1 MKPKLLT
8 EIRYGASF
16 TLLGIALMGFPT
28 PATWANAGPLSLPA
42 RAVVMSG
49 ASVPGPSAPRATTLR
64 SRADQPVSGKITDEN
79 NAGIPGVNVLE
90 KGTNNG
96 VVSDQDGNYSIRVKD
111 ENSVLVFSYIG
122 YTSQEVKVGSQSTIP
137 VKMDVSP
144 QELSDVVVV
153 GYGTQKRSELTNAVV
168 QTTGAE
174 IKKSNAVSLSNSLA
188 GRMAGVY
195 VTQRSAAPGFDDA
208 QILVRGANTY
218 RNTSALI
225 VIDGVA
231 NADPDGLNRLDP
243 NDIESI
249 SVLKDASAAIYG
261 AQSAGG
267 VILVTTKR
275 GTTGKPAFDFSTT
288 QSWQSPTMKVKSAD
302 AFEYMKV
309 LNDRRALEG
318 TPPDFPDAL
327 VEAFRTGQRRPENWW
342 NALIGPP
349 VRQTRYSLTM
359 RGGSD
364 RVRYFVSLG
373 TASQGG
379 ILRGDNKSKLR
390 QYNVRSNIDVTVT
403 KDFEVGLDLSIR
415 EKSTQTPQG
424 GPGGE
429 VGSLASTSP
438 LQEAYIGGDYR
449 YPGEGWSHLN
459 PAARLLSPGYRKYKA
474 DVASGTLRAKYNIP
488 FVSGLAVDGFLSI
501 VKTVNYDKAFNYVW
515 PYFERAPDGSIVQKQ
530 SRSVEDIGLREDFR
544 QSLRTTG
551 NVKLSY
557 SRTIATD
564 HKVNAFVA
572 YEQMTYD
579 DNNFWAQ
586 RLGYDSPLIDQLFAG
601 STNRLN
607 WNTDGTATESARQ
620 NFFGRVSYDFKEKYL
635 FGFSAR
641 YDGSPIFPKETRFGF
656 FPQVSAGWVISNE
669 AFIPKNIVSNLK
681 LRASWG
687 RLGND
692 RVNPFQYIAAYGYD
706 AGWVVNGVD
715 ARGISVKSTPNP
727 NITWEVSEKTD
738 LGLEAAF
745 LDNRLTF
752 EADLFKTKT
761 SNILGRRQASIP
773 GYTGLILPDENI
785 GKMDSKGIE
794 FQAGYRHNF
803 SRLTLR
809 VNGNI
814 SYNKNKIIYFDETPQ
829 AEPYQKLEG
838 MPFGSRLVY
847 KALGIYRTQADLDNS
862 VKYPGASLGGLIFAD
877 LNSDGVI
884 DSNDRYMFN
893 TTNNTDPATNIT
905 TIFPSTQYGLSVGL
919 NYRDFDL
926 TVLLQGQSG
935 AKLRLN
941 TGFNSGAGGN
951 GLRYVALNS
960 YSLENVNAELPMI
973 APTGLA
979 NSDSDFYYHTAT
991 WMRMKNM
998 QLGYTLPKTL
1008 VSKARI
1014 TALRVYVSGDNAFM
1028 IFNSLK
1034 KFGNGDPEFLSGNG
1048 GAYPNMKTL
1057 SCGLNLTF

>member
-8 EIRYGASF
+8 ENGASC
-16 TLLGIALMGFPT
+16 TLLGIALMGFLA
-28 PATWANAGPLSLPA
+28 PAAWANAGPLS
-42 RAVVMSG
+42 RA
-49 ASVPGPSAPRATTLR
+49 PGIATHAAHR
-64 SRADQPVSGKITDEN
+64 SRTEQAVSGKITDEN

-90 KGTNNG
+90 RGTNNG
-96 VVSDQDGNYSIRVKD
+96 VVTDKDGNYSIRVKD
-111 ENSVLVFSYIG
+111 ENSILVFSYIG
-122 YTSQEVKVGSQSTIP
+122 YQSKEVKVGSQSTLAI
-137 VKMDVSP
+137 KLEVSS
-144 QELSDVVVV
+144 QELNDVVVV

-327 VEAFRTGQRRPENWW
+327 VEAFRSGQRRPENWW
-342 NALIGPP
+342 DALIGPP

-379 ILRGDNKSKLR
+379 ILRGDDKSKLR

-403 KDFEVGLDLSIR
+403 KDFEVGLDISIR

-424 GPGGE
+424 GAGGE

-459 PAARLLSPGYRKYKA
+459 PAARVLSPGYRKYKA

-488 FVSGLAVDGFLSI
+488 FVDGLALDGFLSI
-501 VKTVNYDKAFNYVW
+501 VKTIDYTKQFNYVW
-515 PYFERAPDGSIVQKQ
+515 PYYERAPDGSVVQKQ
-530 SRSVEDIGLREDFR
+530 SRSVEDIGLREDFK

-557 SRTIATD
+557 TRAFAKD
-564 HKVNAFVA
+564 HKVTAFVA
-572 YEQMTYD
+572 YEQMSYD

-601 STNRLN
+601 TTNRLN
-607 WNTDGTATESARQ
+607 WNTDGRATESARQ

-669 AFIPKNIVSNLK
+669 AFIPKNVVSNLK

-692 RVNPFQYIAAYGYD
+692 RVDPFQYIAAYGYD

-715 ARGISVKSTPNP
+715 ARGIAVKSTPNP

-738 LGLEAAF
+738 VGLEAAF

-752 EADLFKTKT
+752 EVDLFKTKT

-773 GYTGLILPDENI
+773 SYTGLILPDENI
-785 GKMDSKGIE
+785 GKMNSQGIE

-803 SRLTLR
+803 SNLTLR
-809 VNGNI
+809 VNGNV
-814 SYNKNKIIYFDETPQ
+814 SYNQNKIIYFDETPQ

-847 KALGIYRTQADLDNS
+847 KAIGIYRTQQDLDNS
-862 VKYPGASLGGLIFAD
+862 VKYPGAMLGGLIFAD
-877 LNSDGVI
+877 LNNDGLI

-893 TTNNTDPATNIT
+893 TTNNTARDPITGLDVT

-919 NYRDFDL
+919 NYKDFDL
-926 TVLLQGQSG
+926 TMLLQGQSG
-935 AKLRLN
+935 AKMRLN
-941 TGFNSGAGGN
+941 NAFNSGAGGN

-960 YSLENVNAELPMI
+960 YSKENVNAELPMI
-973 APTGLA
+973 APTGVA
-979 NSDSDFYYHTAT
+979 NSESDFYFHTAT
-991 WMRMKNM
+991 WMRMKNI

-1008 VSKARI
+1008 LSKARI
-1014 TALRVYVSGDNAFM
+1014 TALRVYVSGDNTFM
-1028 IFNSLK
+1028 IFNTLK

-1048 GAYPNMKTL
+1048 GVYPNMKTL
-1057 SCGLNLTF
+1057 SFGVNLTF

>member
-1 MKPKLLT
+1 MRPKIT
-8 EIRYGASF
+8 SSGKRATCVF
-16 TLLGIALMGFPT
+16 LGIALVGLLTPT
-28 PATWANAGPLSLPA
+28 VRANGNPPGGVPLSRAVAAHPA
-42 RAVVMSG
+42 REARLI
-49 ASVPGPSAPRATTLR
+49 AAQA
-64 SRADQPVSGKITDEN
+64 VSGIITDES

-96 VVSDQDGNYSIRVKD
+96 VVSDKDGKYSINVKD
-111 ENSVLVFSYIG
+111 GNSVLVFSFIG
-122 YTSQEVKVGSQSTIP
+122 YVTKEVKVGSNSALD
-137 VKMDVSP
+137 VKLDVSA
-144 QELSDVVVV
+144 QELNDVVVV
-153 GYGTQKRSELTNAVV
+153 GYGTQKRSEMTNAVV

-188 GRMAGVY
+188 GRLAGVT

-208 QILVRGANTY
+208 QILVRGAGTY

-231 NADPDGLNRLDP
+231 SADPDGLNRLDP
-243 NDIESI
+243 NDIETI

-275 GTTGKPAFDFSTT
+275 GTSGKPTFDFSTT
-288 QSWQSPTMKVKSAD
+288 QSWQSPTTRVNSAD
-302 AFEYMKV
+302 AFQYMKV

-327 VEAFRTGQRRPENWW
+327 VDAFRTGKRRPEDWW

-364 RVRYFVSLG
+364 KIRYFVSLG
-373 TASQGG
+373 SASQGG
-379 ILRGDNKSKLR
+379 ILRGDEKSKLR
-390 QYNVRSNIDVTVT
+390 QYNVRSNVDVTVT

-415 EKSTQTPQG
+415 EKATQTPQG
-424 GPGGE
+424 SPGGD
-429 VGSLASTSP
+429 VGALASVSP

-449 YPGEGWSHLN
+449 YPGEGWSQLN
-459 PAARLLSPGYRKYKA
+459 PAARVFSPGYRRYKA
-474 DVASGTLRAKYNIP
+474 DVANGTLRFKYTMP
-488 FVSGLAVDGFLSI
+488 FAPGLALDGWLSV
-501 VKTVNYDKAFNYVW
+501 VKTFNYDKQFNYVW
-515 PYFERAPDGSIVQKQ
+515 PYYERAPDGTIVKKQ
-530 SRSVEDIGLREDFR
+530 SRTVEDIGLREDFR

-557 SRTIATD
+557 NKSFAQD
-564 HKVNAFVA
+564 HKVNVFVA
-572 YEQMTYD
+572 YEQMSYD
-579 DNNFWAQ
+579 DNNFWSQ

-601 STNRLN
+601 SPNRAN
-607 WNTDGTATESARQ
+607 WNNSGSATESARQ
-620 NFFGRVSYDFKEKYL
+620 NVFGRLSYDFKGKYL

-656 FPQVSAGWVISNE
+656 FPQVSAGWLISNE
-669 AFIPKNIVSNLK
+669 AFIPKDIFSNLK

-715 ARGISVKSTPNP
+715 ARGIAVKSTPNP

-738 LGLEAAF
+738 LGLEAGF
-745 LDNRLTF
+745 LNNRLTF
-752 EADLFKTKT
+752 ELDLFTNKT

-773 GYTGLILPDENI
+773 SYTGLLLPDENI
-785 GKMDSKGIE
+785 GKMNSRGIE
-794 FQAGYRHNF
+794 IQAGYRHNF
-803 SRLTLR
+803 SNLTLR

-814 SYNKNKIIYFDETPQ
+814 SYNKNEIIYFDETPQ
-829 AEPYQKLEG
+829 AEAYQKLEG
-838 MPFGSRLVY
+838 QPFGSRLVY
-847 KALGIYRTQADLDNS
+847 KSIGIYRTQQDLDNGIN
-862 VKYPGASLGGLIFAD
+862 YPGATLGGLIFAD
-877 LNSDGVI
+877 LNKDGKI

-893 TTNNTDPATNIT
+893 TTNNTDGGVT

-919 NYRDFDL
+919 NYLNFDL
-926 TVLLQGQSG
+926 SMLLQGQSG
-935 AKLRLN
+935 AKMRLS
-941 TGFNSGAGGN
+941 TGFNSGANGN
-951 GLRYVALNS
+951 GLEYVALNS
-960 YSLENVNAELPMI
+960 YSKENVNSELPMI
-973 APTGLA
+973 APTGLG

-998 QLGYTLPKTL
+998 QLGYTLPKAL
-1008 VSKARI
+1008 LSRVKVA
-1014 TALRVYVSGDNAFM
+1014 ALRVFVSGDNAFM
-1028 IFNSLK
+1028 LFNSLSK
-1034 KFGNGDPEFLSGNG
+1034 YGNGDPEFLSGNG

-1057 SCGLNLTF
+1057 SFGVNLTF

>member
-1 MKPKLLT
+1 MRPKLLSDNGNRVSCT
-8 EIRYGASF
+8 F
-16 TLLGIALMGFPT
+16 LGIALVGLLAPT
-28 PATWANAGPLSLPA
+28 VWANSSPPGGVPLSRAARVTAHHVQEARIVAA
-42 RAVVMSG
+42 RAITG
-49 ASVPGPSAPRATTLR
+49 T
-64 SRADQPVSGKITDEN
+64 ITDES

-96 VVSDQDGNYSIRVKD
+96 AVSDKDGKYSLNVRD
-111 ENSVLVFSYIG
+111 ENSVLVFSFIG
-122 YTSQEVKVGSQSTIP
+122 YVTKEVRVGSSSAVDVKLEVSSQE
-137 VKMDVSP
+137 
-144 QELSDVVVV
+144 LNDVVVV

-174 IKKSNAVSLSNSLA
+174 IKKSSAASLSNSLA

-243 NDIESI
+243 NDIETI

-275 GTTGKPAFDFSTT
+275 GTSGKPTFDFSTT
-288 QSWQSPTMKVKSAD
+288 QSWQSPTTEVNSAD
-302 AFEYMKV
+302 AFQYMKV

-327 VEAFRTGQRRPENWW
+327 VDAFKTGKRRPEDWW

-349 VRQTRYSLTM
+349 VKQTRYSLTM
-359 RGGSD
+359 RGGTD
-364 RVRYFVSLG
+364 KVRYFVSLG

-379 ILRGDNKSKLR
+379 ILRGDKKSKLG
-390 QYNVRSNIDVTVT
+390 QYNVRSNVDVTVT

-424 GPGGE
+424 SPGGD
-429 VGSLASTSP
+429 VGALASTSP

-459 PAARLLSPGYRKYKA
+459 PAARLLSPGYRRYKA
-474 DVASGTLRAKYNIP
+474 DVASGTLRFKYNMP
-488 FVSGLAVDGFLSI
+488 FVQGLALDGFLSI
-501 VKTVNYDKAFNYVW
+501 VKTFNYDKQFNYVW
-515 PYFERAPDGSIVQKQ
+515 PYYEKAPDGTIVKKQ

-544 QSLRTTG
+544 QSLRSTG

-557 SRTIATD
+557 NKSFARD

-572 YEQMTYD
+572 YEQMSYD

-601 STNRLN
+601 STNRSN
-607 WNTDGTATESARQ
+607 WNTNGTATESARQ

-669 AFIPKNIVSNLK
+669 AFIPNNVISFLK

-715 ARGISVKSTPNP
+715 ARGIAVKSTPNP

-738 LGLEAAF
+738 LGLEAGF
-745 LDNRLTF
+745 LNNRLTF
-752 EADLFKTKT
+752 ELDLFKNRT

-773 GYTGLILPDENI
+773 SYTGLLLPDENI
-785 GKMDSKGIE
+785 GKMNSQGIE

-803 SRLTLR
+803 SNLTLR
-809 VNGNI
+809 VNGNV
-814 SYNKNKIIYFDETPQ
+814 SYNQNQIIYFDETPQ
-829 AEPYQKLEG
+829 AEAYQKLEG

-847 KALGIYRTQADLDNS
+847 KSIGIFRTQQDLDNN
-862 VKYPGASLGGLIFAD
+862 VKYPGARLGGLIFAD
-877 LNSDGVI
+877 LNNDGKI

-893 TTNNTDPATNIT
+893 TTNNSDGGVT

-919 NYRDFDL
+919 DYKNFDL
-926 TVLLQGQSG
+926 SMLLQGQSG
-935 AKLRLN
+935 AKMRLS
-941 TGFNSGAGGN
+941 TSFNSGAGGN
-951 GLRYVALNS
+951 GLEYVALNS
-960 YSLENVNAELPMI
+960 YSKENVNSELPMI

-991 WMRMKNM
+991 WMRMKNV
-998 QLGYTLPKTL
+998 QLGYTLPKAL
-1008 VSKARI
+1008 LSKAKI
-1014 TALRVYVSGDNAFM
+1014 AALRVFVSGDNAFM

-1034 KFGNGDPEFLSGNG
+1034 KYGNGDPEFLSGNG

-1057 SCGLNLTF
+1057 SFGINLTF

>member
-1 MKPKLLT
+1 MKPKLLAKNGRRSLST
-8 EIRYGASF
+8 CLGFA
-16 TLLGIALMGFPT
+16 LGIFLASAVQASIPLPKASGSVK
-28 PATWANAGPLSLPA
+28 NAKGA
-42 RAVVMSG
+42 RHMAEQTITG
-49 ASVPGPSAPRATTLR
+49 T
-64 SRADQPVSGKITDEN
+64 VSDEN
-79 NAGIPGVNVLE
+79 NVGIPGVNVLE
-90 KGTNNG
+90 KGTTNG
-96 VVSDQDGNYSIRVKD
+96 VVSDENGKYSIQVKD
-111 ENSVLVFSYIG
+111 ANSVLVFSYIG
-122 YTSQEVKVGSQSTIP
+122 YITKELKAGSQAVLDTKMEVSSQE
-137 VKMDVSP
+137 
-144 QELSDVVVV
+144 LNDVVVV

-174 IKKSNAVSLSNSLA
+174 IKKSSAASLSNSLA

-208 QILVRGANTY
+208 QILVRGASTY

-275 GTTGKPAFDFSTT
+275 GVTGKPAFDFSTT

-302 AFEYMKV
+302 AFQYMQA

-318 TPPDFPDAL
+318 TPADFPDAL
-327 VEAFRTGQRRPENWW
+327 VESFRNGTRRPEDWW
-342 NALIGPP
+342 KALIGPP

-359 RGGSD
+359 RGGTD

-373 TASQGG
+373 TATQGG

-390 QYNVRSNIDVTVT
+390 QYNVRSNVDVTVT
-403 KDFEVGLDLSIR
+403 KDLEVGLDLSIR
-415 EKSTQTPQG
+415 EKATQTPQG

-474 DVASGTLRAKYNIP
+474 DVASGTLRFKYNMP
-488 FVSGLAVDGFLSI
+488 FVEGLGLDGYLSI
-501 VKTVNYDKAFNYVW
+501 VKTIGYDKQFNYVW
-515 PYFERAPDGSIVQKQ
+515 PYFEKDPDGNIVEKV

-551 NVKLSY
+551 NVKLTY
-557 SRTIATD
+557 NRTFAQD
-564 HKVNAFVA
+564 HKLSAFVA

-601 STNRLN
+601 TTNRLN
-607 WNTDGTATESARQ
+607 WNNSGSATESARQ
-620 NFFGRVSYDFKEKYL
+620 NFFGRLSYDFKQKYL

-641 YDGSPIFPKETRFGF
+641 YDGSPIFPKDKRFGF

-669 AFIPKNIVSNLK
+669 SFIPKNVISNLK

-687 RLGND
+687 KLGND
-692 RVNPFQYIAAYGYD
+692 RVSPFQYIAAYGYD

-715 ARGISVKSTPNP
+715 ARGIAVKSTPNP

-738 LGLEAAF
+738 IGLEAAF
-745 LDNRLTF
+745 LNNRLSF
-752 EADLFKTKT
+752 ELDLFQNKT

-773 GYTGLILPDENI
+773 SYTGLLLPDENI
-785 GKMDSKGIE
+785 GKMNSQGIE
-794 FQAGYRHNF
+794 LQAGYRHNF
-803 SRLTLR
+803 SDLTVR
-809 VNGNI
+809 VNGNF

-829 AEPYQKLEG
+829 AEEYQKLEG
-838 MPFGSRLVY
+838 QPFGSRLVY
-847 KALGIYRTQADLDNS
+847 KSIGIYRTQQDLDNG
-862 VKYPGASLGGLIFAD
+862 VNYPGASLGGLIFAD
-877 LNSDGVI
+877 LNGDKII
-884 DSNDRYMFN
+884 DSNDQYMFN
-893 TTNNTDPATNIT
+893 TTNNTATDPVTGLEVT
-905 TIFPSTQYGLSVGL
+905 TIFPSTQYGLSIGM
-919 NYRDFDL
+919 NYKNFDL
-926 TVLLQGQSG
+926 AMLLQGQSG
-935 AKLRLN
+935 AKFRLSN
-941 TGFNSGAGGN
+941 GFNSGAGGN
-951 GLRYVALNS
+951 GLEYVALNS
-960 YSLENVNAELPMI
+960 YTLGNVNSELPMI
-973 APTGLA
+973 SPTGFA
-979 NSDSDFYYHTAT
+979 NSDSDFYYRTAT
-991 WMRMKNM
+991 WMRMKNV
-998 QLGYTLPKTL
+998 QLGYTLPKSL
-1008 VSKARI
+1008 LSKAKI
-1014 TALRVYVSGDNAFM
+1014 AAFRVYVSGDNIFM

-1048 GAYPNMKTL
+1048 GAYPNMKTM
-1057 SCGLNLTF
+1057 SFGVNLTF

>member
-1 MKPKLLT
+1 MRPKLLKDHGH
-8 EIRYGASF
+8 RSSCAF
-16 TLLGIALMGFPT
+16 LGIALVGLLT
-28 PATWANAGPLSLPA
+28 PAVWANNH
-42 RAVVMSG
+42 VHV
-49 ASVPGPSAPRATTLR
+49 VPGVAVHHAPGTRII
-64 SRADQPVSGKITDEN
+64 ADQAVSGTITDEKN
-79 NAGIPGVNVLE
+79 GVIPGVNVLE
-90 KGTNNG
+90 KGTTNG
-96 VVSDQDGNYSIRVKD
+96 VVSDTDGKFSINVKD
-111 ENSVLVFSYIG
+111 GNSVLVFSFIG
-122 YTSQEVKVGSQSTIP
+122 YVTKEVKVGSGSIFDI
-137 VKMDVSP
+137 KLEVSS
-144 QELSDVVVV
+144 QELNDVVVV

-174 IKKSNAVSLSNSLA
+174 IKKSSAASLSNSLA

-275 GTTGKPAFDFSTT
+275 GTSGKPTFDFSTT
-288 QSWQSPTMKVKSAD
+288 QSWQSPTMKVKAAD
-302 AFEYMKV
+302 ALQYMKV

-318 TPPDFPDAL
+318 TPADFPDAL
-327 VEAFRTGQRRPENWW
+327 VESFKNGTRRAENWW
-342 NALIGPP
+342 DALIGPP
-349 VRQTRYSLTM
+349 VRQDRYSLTM
-359 RGGSD
+359 RGGTD
-364 RVRYFVSLG
+364 KVRYFVSLG

-379 ILRGDNKSKLR
+379 ILRGDDKSKLR
-390 QYNVRSNIDVTVT
+390 QFNVRSNVDVTVT

-424 GPGGE
+424 GPGGDI
-429 VGSLASTSP
+429 GYIATTSP
-438 LQEAYIGGDYR
+438 LQEAFIGGDYR
-449 YPGEGWSHLN
+449 YPGEGWAHLN
-459 PAARLLSPGYRKYKA
+459 PAARVKSPGYRRYKA
-474 DVASGTLRAKYNIP
+474 DVASGTLRFKYNIP
-488 FVSGLAVDGFLSI
+488 FVPGLALDGFLSV
-501 VKTVNYDKAFNYVW
+501 VKTIGYDKQFNWVW
-515 PYFERAPDGSIVQKQ
+515 PYYEKAPDGTLVKKQ
-530 SRSVEDIGLREDFR
+530 SRTVEDIGLREDFR

-557 SRTIATD
+557 AKTFARD

-572 YEQMTYD
+572 YEQMTYG

-586 RLGYDSPLIDQLFAG
+586 RLGYDSDQIDQLFAG
-601 STNRLN
+601 NTNRLN

-620 NFFGRVSYDFKEKYL
+620 NFFGRVSYDFREKYL

-669 AFIPKNIVSNLK
+669 SFIPKNIISNLK

-692 RVNPFQYIAAYGYD
+692 RVSPFQYIAAYGYD

-715 ARGISVKSTPNP
+715 ARGIAVKSTPNP

-738 LGLEAAF
+738 IGLEAAF
-745 LDNRLTF
+745 LNNRLTF
-752 EADLFKTKT
+752 EVDVFQAKT

-773 GYTGLILPDENI
+773 GYTGLLLPDENI
-785 GKMDSKGIE
+785 GKMNSQGIE

-803 SRLTLR
+803 SDLTLR
-809 VNGNI
+809 VNGNL
-814 SYNKNKIIYFDETPQ
+814 SYNKNEIVYFDETPQ
-829 AEPYQKLEG
+829 AEEYQKLEG
-838 MPFGSRLVY
+838 QPFGSRLVY
-847 KALGIYRTQADLDNS
+847 KSIGIFRTQADLDQNI
-862 VKYPGASLGGLIFAD
+862 KYPGATLGGLIFAD
-877 LNSDGVI
+877 LNGDGQI

-893 TTNNTDPATNIT
+893 TTNNTARDPITGLDVT
-905 TIFPSTQYGLSVGL
+905 TIFPSTQYGLSIGL
-919 NYRDFDL
+919 NYRNFDL
-926 TVLLQGQSG
+926 STLMQGQSG
-935 AKLRLN
+935 AKFRLS

-951 GLRYVALNS
+951 GLEYVAINS
-960 YSLENVNAELPMI
+960 YSKENVNSILPMI

-979 NSDSDFYYHTAT
+979 NSDSDFYYHKAT
-991 WMRMKNM
+991 WMRMKNV
-998 QLGYTLPKTL
+998 QLGYTLPRDL
-1008 VSKARI
+1008 LSKAKI
-1014 TALRVYVSGDNAFM
+1014 AALRIYVSGDNAFM

-1057 SCGLNLTF
+1057 SFGVNLTF

>member
-1 MKPKLLT
+1 MKSKLLPNRRRRSLAAFALV
-8 EIRYGASF
+8 I
-16 TLLGIALMGFPT
+16 LLATALH
-28 PATWANAGPLSLPA
+28 AESILPA
-42 RAVVMSG
+42 G
-49 ASVPGPSAPRATTLR
+49 VPGIPNGPKPSVSAEQT
-64 SRADQPVSGKITDEN
+64 VSGTVNDEN

-90 KGTNNG
+90 KGTTNG
-96 VVSDQDGNYSIRVKD
+96 VVTDPGGKFTIRVKD
-111 ENSVLVFSYIG
+111 ASSVLVFSYIG
-122 YTSQEVKVGSQSTIP
+122 YVSKEIPVGSQTALT
-137 VKMDVSP
+137 VKLDVSA
-144 QELSDVVVV
+144 QDLNDVVVV

-168 QTTGAE
+168 QTTGTE
-174 IKKSNAVSLSNSLA
+174 IKKSSAASLSNSLA

-208 QILVRGANTY
+208 QILVRGASTY

-275 GTTGKPAFDFSTT
+275 GVTGKPAFDFSTT

-302 AFEYMKV
+302 AFQYMQV

-327 VEAFRTGQRRPENWW
+327 VESFKNGTRRPEDWW
-342 NALIGPP
+342 KALIGPP

-359 RGGSD
+359 RGGTE

-390 QYNVRSNIDVTVT
+390 QYNIRSNIDVSVT
-403 KDFEVGLDLSIR
+403 KDFEVGLDISVR
-415 EKSTQTPQG
+415 EKATQTPQG

-474 DVASGTLRAKYNIP
+474 DVASGTLRFKYNTP
-488 FVSGLAVDGFLSI
+488 FVSGLSLDGYLSV
-501 VKTVNYDKAFNYVW
+501 VKTIGYDKQFNYVW
-515 PYFERAPDGSIVQKQ
+515 PYYERAPDGSIVKKT

-544 QSLRTTG
+544 QSVRITG
-551 NVKLSY
+551 NVKLNY
-557 SRTIATD
+557 NKTFGKD
-564 HKVNAFVA
+564 HKVSAFVA

-579 DNNFWAQ
+579 DNTFWAQ

-601 STNRLN
+601 TTNRLN
-607 WNTDGTATESARQ
+607 WNNSGSATESARQ
-620 NFFGRVSYDFKEKYL
+620 NFFGRVSYDFKQKYL

-641 YDGSPIFPKETRFGF
+641 YDGSPIFPKDKRFGF

-669 AFIPKNIVSNLK
+669 SFIPKNVISNLK

-687 RLGND
+687 KLGND

-715 ARGISVKSTPNP
+715 ARGIAVKSTPNP

-745 LDNRLTF
+745 LDNKLTF
-752 EADLFKTKT
+752 ELDLFQNKT

-773 GYTGLILPDENI
+773 SYTGLLLPDENI
-785 GKMDSKGIE
+785 GKMNSQGIE
-794 FQAGYRHNF
+794 LQAGYRHNF
-803 SRLTLR
+803 SDLTVR

-829 AEPYQKLEG
+829 AEDYQRLEG
-838 MPFGSRLVY
+838 QPFGSRLLY
-847 KALGIYRTQADLDNS
+847 KSIGIYRTQQDLDNN
-862 VKYPGASLGGLIFAD
+862 VNYPGASLGGLIFAD
-877 LNSDGVI
+877 LNGDKVI

-893 TTNNTDPATNIT
+893 TTNNTDENNVT
-905 TIFPSTQYGLSVGL
+905 TIFPSTQYGLSIGA
-919 NYRDFDL
+919 NYKNFDL
-926 TVLLQGQSG
+926 NILLQGQSG
-935 AKLRLN
+935 AKFRLSN
-941 TGFNSGAGGN
+941 GFNSGAGGN
-951 GLRYVALNS
+951 GLEYVALNS
-960 YSLENVNAELPMI
+960 YSLTNTNAELPMI
-973 APTGLA
+973 APTGFA
-979 NSDSDFYYHTAT
+979 SNDSDFYYRTAT
-991 WMRMKNM
+991 WMRMKNV
-998 QLGYTLPKTL
+998 QLGYTLPKSVL
-1008 VSKARI
+1008 SKVKIA
-1014 TALRVYVSGDNAFM
+1014 AFRVFVSGDNVFM

-1057 SCGLNLTF
+1057 SFGVNLTF

>member
-8 EIRYGASF
+8 DNAHKLGAF
-16 TLLGIALMGFPT
+16 WGIALVSLLAPT
-28 PATWANAGPLSLPA
+28 PRASSSPLS
-42 RAVVMSG
+42 RGMSAVVHHESG
-49 ASVPGPSAPRATTLR
+49 TRRIKAEQA
-64 SRADQPVSGKITDEN
+64 VSGKVSDES

-96 VVSDQDGNYSIRVKD
+96 VISDQDGNYAIRVKD

-122 YTSQEVKVGSQSTIP
+122 YVTREVKVGSQSGIN
-137 VKMDVSP
+137 VKMDVSS
-144 QELSDVVVV
+144 QDLNDVVVV

-208 QILVRGANTY
+208 QILVRGASTY

-302 AFEYMKV
+302 AFQYMKV

-318 TPPDFPDAL
+318 TPADFPDAL
-327 VEAFRTGQRRPENWW
+327 VDAFRTGKRRPENWW

-359 RGGSD
+359 RGGTE
-364 RVRYFVSLG
+364 RVRYFLSLG

-379 ILRGDNKSKLR
+379 ILRGDDKSKLR

-403 KDFEVGLDLSIR
+403 KDFEVGLDLSVR
-415 EKSTQTPQG
+415 EKYTQTPQG
-424 GPGGE
+424 GAGGE

-459 PAARLLSPGYRKYKA
+459 PAARLLSPGYRRYKA
-474 DVASGTLRAKYNIP
+474 DVASGTLRAKYSIP
-488 FVSGLAVDGFLSI
+488 FVNGLVLDGYLSL
-501 VKTVNYDKAFNYVW
+501 VKTFDYNKQFNYVW
-515 PYFERAPDGSIVQKQ
+515 PYYERAPDGSIVKKQ
-530 SRSVEDIGLREDFR
+530 SRTVEDIGLREDFK
-544 QSLRTTG
+544 QSIRTTG

-557 SRTIATD
+557 ATTFAKD

-572 YEQMTYD
+572 YEQMSYN

-601 STNRLN
+601 STNRSN
-607 WNTDGTATESARQ
+607 WNNDGTATESGRQ

-669 AFIPKNIVSNLK
+669 AFIPKNIISNLK

-706 AGWVVNGVD
+706 VGWVVNGVD
-715 ARGISVKSTPNP
+715 ARGIAVKSTPNP

-752 EADLFKTKT
+752 EMDLFKNKT

-773 GYTGLILPDENI
+773 SYTGLILPDENI
-785 GKMDSKGIE
+785 GKMNSQGIE

-803 SRLTLR
+803 SNLTLR

-814 SYNKNKIIYFDETPQ
+814 SYNKNEIVYFDETPQ

-838 MPFGSRLVY
+838 QPFGSRLVY
-847 KALGIYRTQADLDNS
+847 KATGIYRTQQDLDNS
-862 VKYPGASLGGLIFAD
+862 VKYPGAMLGGLIFAD
-877 LNSDGVI
+877 LNSDGQI

-893 TTNNTDPATNIT
+893 TTNNTDPVTNIT
-905 TIFPSTQYGLSVGL
+905 TIFPSTQYGLSIGL
-919 NYRDFDL
+919 NYKGFDL
-926 TVLLQGQSG
+926 TMLLQGQSG
-935 AKLRLN
+935 AKFRLS
-941 TGFNSGAGGN
+941 TSFNSGAGGN
-951 GLRYVALNS
+951 GLEYVALNS
-960 YSLENVNAELPMI
+960 YSKENVNALLPMI
-973 APTGLA
+973 APTGVA
-979 NSDSDFYYHTAT
+979 GSESDFYYHTAT

-998 QLGYTLPKTL
+998 QLGYTLPKSL
-1008 VSKARI
+1008 VSKAKVS
-1014 TALRVYVSGDNAFM
+1014 ALRIYVSGDNAFL

-1057 SCGLNLTF
+1057 SFGLNLTF

>member
-1 MKPKLLT
+1 MKPKLLAKNG
-8 EIRYGASF
+8 RRSMSACLGFA
-16 TLLGIALMGFPT
+16 LGIFLAS
-28 PATWANAGPLSLPA
+28 AVQANIPLPKPSD
-42 RAVVMSG
+42 
-49 ASVPGPSAPRATTLR
+49 SVKNVNK
-64 SRADQPVSGKITDEN
+64 SRNKAEQSITGTVSDEN

-90 KGTNNG
+90 KGTTNG
-96 VVSDQDGNYSIRVKD
+96 VVSDENGKYSIQVKD
-111 ENSVLVFSYIG
+111 AKSVLVFSYIG
-122 YTSQEVKVGSQSTIP
+122 YITKELQAGSQP
-137 VKMDVSP
+137 VLDIKMEVSS

-174 IKKSNAVSLSNSLA
+174 IKKSSAASLSNSLA

-208 QILVRGANTY
+208 QILVRGASTY

-275 GTTGKPAFDFSTT
+275 GVTGKPAFDFSTT
-288 QSWQSPTMKVKSAD
+288 QSWQSPTMKVRSAD
-302 AFEYMKV
+302 AFQYMQA

-327 VEAFRTGQRRPENWW
+327 VESFRNGTRRPEDWW
-342 NALIGPP
+342 KALIGPP

-359 RGGSD
+359 RGGTD

-390 QYNVRSNIDVTVT
+390 QYNVRSNVDVTVT
-403 KDFEVGLDLSIR
+403 KDLEVGLDLSIR
-415 EKSTQTPQG
+415 EKATQTPQG

-474 DVASGTLRAKYNIP
+474 DVASGTLRFKYSMP
-488 FVSGLAVDGFLSI
+488 FVEGLGLDGYLSI
-501 VKTVNYDKAFNYVW
+501 VKTIGYDKQFNYVW
-515 PYFERAPDGSIVQKQ
+515 PYFEKDPTGNIVEKV

-551 NVKLSY
+551 NVKLTY
-557 SRTIATD
+557 NRTFAQD
-564 HKVNAFVA
+564 HKLSAFVA

-601 STNRLN
+601 TTNRLN
-607 WNTDGTATESARQ
+607 WNNSGSATESARQ
-620 NFFGRVSYDFKEKYL
+620 NFFGRLSYDFKQKYL

-641 YDGSPIFPKETRFGF
+641 YDGSPIFPKNKRFGF

-669 AFIPKNIVSNLK
+669 NFISRNVISNLK

-687 RLGND
+687 KLGND

-715 ARGISVKSTPNP
+715 ARGIAVKSTPNP

-738 LGLEAAF
+738 IGLEAAF
-745 LDNRLTF
+745 LNNRLSF
-752 EADLFKTKT
+752 EIDLFQNKT
-761 SNILGRRQASIP
+761 SNILGKRQASIP
-773 GYTGLILPDENI
+773 SYTGLLLPDENI
-785 GKMDSKGIE
+785 GKMNSQGIE
-794 FQAGYRHNF
+794 LQAGYRHNF
-803 SRLTLR
+803 SDLTVR
-809 VNGNI
+809 VNGNF
-814 SYNKNKIIYFDETPQ
+814 SYNKNKIIYLDETPQ
-829 AEPYQKLEG
+829 AEEYQKLEG
-838 MPFGSRLVY
+838 QPFGSRLVY
-847 KALGIYRTQADLDNS
+847 KSIGIYRTQQDLDNGIN
-862 VKYPGASLGGLIFAD
+862 YPGASLGGLIFAD
-877 LNSDGVI
+877 LNGDKII
-884 DSNDRYMFN
+884 DSNDQYMFN
-893 TTNNTDPATNIT
+893 TTNNTEKDPVTGLDVI
-905 TIFPSTQYGLSVGL
+905 TIFPSTQYGLSIGM
-919 NYRDFDL
+919 NYKNFDL
-926 TVLLQGQSG
+926 AMLLQGQSG
-935 AKLRLN
+935 AKFRLSN
-941 TGFNSGAGGN
+941 AFNSGAGGN
-951 GLRYVALNS
+951 GLEYVALNS
-960 YSLENVNAELPMI
+960 YTLGNVNSELPMI
-973 APTGLA
+973 SPTGFA
-979 NSDSDFYYHTAT
+979 NSDSDFYYRTAT
-991 WMRMKNM
+991 WMRMKNV
-998 QLGYTLPKTL
+998 QLGYTLPKSL
-1008 VSKARI
+1008 LSKAKI
-1014 TALRVYVSGDNAFM
+1014 AALRFYVSGDNVFM

-1034 KFGNGDPEFLSGNG
+1034 KFGNGDPEFLSTNG
-1048 GAYPNMKTL
+1048 RAYPNMKTL
-1057 SCGLNLTF
+1057 SFGVNLTF

>member
-8 EIRYGASF
+8 DNAHKSLGAF
-16 TLLGIALMGFPT
+16 WGIALVSLLAPT
-28 PATWANAGPLSLPA
+28 PRASSSPLS
-42 RAVVMSG
+42 RGMSAVALHESG
-49 ASVPGPSAPRATTLR
+49 TRTKTEQA
-64 SRADQPVSGKITDEN
+64 VSGKVTDEN

-96 VVSDQDGNYSIRVKD
+96 VVSDQDGNYTIKVKD
-111 ENSVLVFSYIG
+111 GNSVLVFSYIG
-122 YTSQEVKVGSQSTIP
+122 YVSKEVKVGSQSGIS
-137 VKMDVSP
+137 VKMDVSA

-174 IKKSNAVSLSNSLA
+174 IKKSSSASLSNSLA

-302 AFEYMKV
+302 AFQYMKV

-327 VEAFRTGQRRPENWW
+327 VDAFRTGKRRPENWW

-349 VRQTRYSLTM
+349 VHQTRYSLTM
-359 RGGSD
+359 RGGTE

-415 EKSTQTPQG
+415 EKYTQTPQG

-459 PAARLLSPGYRKYKA
+459 PAARLLSPGYRRYRA

-488 FVSGLAVDGFLSI
+488 FVSGLALDGFLSI
-501 VKTVNYDKAFNYVW
+501 VKTVDYNKQFNYVW
-515 PYFERAPDGSIVQKQ
+515 PYYERAPDGTIVKKQ
-530 SRSVEDIGLREDFR
+530 SRSVEDIGLREDFK
-544 QSLRTTG
+544 QSFRTTG

-557 SRTIATD
+557 SKTFAAN

-572 YEQMTYD
+572 YEQMSYN

-601 STNRLN
+601 NTNRLN
-607 WNTDGTATESARQ
+607 WNNDGTATESGRQ

-669 AFIPKNIVSNLK
+669 AFIPKNVISNLK

-715 ARGISVKSTPNP
+715 ARGIAVKSTPNP

-752 EADLFKTKT
+752 ELDLFKNKT

-773 GYTGLILPDENI
+773 SYTGLILPDENI
-785 GKMDSKGIE
+785 GKMNSQGIE

-803 SRLTLR
+803 SNLTLR
-809 VNGNI
+809 VNGNV
-814 SYNKNKIIYFDETPQ
+814 SYNKNEIVYFDETPQ
-829 AEPYQKLEG
+829 AEQYQKLEG
-838 MPFGSRLVY
+838 QPFGSRLVY
-847 KALGIYRTQADLDNS
+847 KAIGIYRTQQDLDNS
-862 VKYPGASLGGLIFAD
+862 VKYPGAMLGGLIFAD
-877 LNSDGVI
+877 LNNDGKI

-893 TTNNTDPATNIT
+893 TTNNTDPVTNIT

-919 NYRDFDL
+919 NYKDFDL
-926 TVLLQGQSG
+926 TMLLQGQSG
-935 AKLRLN
+935 AKFRLS

-951 GLRYVALNS
+951 GLEYVALNS
-960 YSLENVNAELPMI
+960 YSKENVNAELPMI
-973 APTGLA
+973 APTGVA
-979 NSDSDFYYHTAT
+979 ASDADFYYHTAT

-998 QLGYTLPKTL
+998 QLGYTLPKSL

-1014 TALRVYVSGDNAFM
+1014 SALRIYVSGDNAFM
-1028 IFNSLK
+1028 IFNTLK
-1034 KFGNGDPEFLSGNG
+1034 KYGNGDPEFLSGNG

-1057 SCGLNLTF
+1057 SFGLNLTF

>member
-1 MKPKLLT
+1 MRPKLLT
-8 EIRYGASF
+8 DNGRRSSSTF
-16 TLLGIALMGFPT
+16 LGIALVGLLTPT
-28 PATWANAGPLSLPA
+28 LWANGDPLNRAPGVIVHAEHRTVTLA
-42 RAVVMSG
+42 DRAVSG
-49 ASVPGPSAPRATTLR
+49 TVG
-64 SRADQPVSGKITDEN
+64 DESGS
-79 NAGIPGVNVLE
+79 GIPGVNVLE

-96 VVSDQDGNYSIRVKD
+96 VASDKDGKYSINVRD
-111 ENSVLVFSYIG
+111 ENSVLVFSFIG
-122 YTSQEVKVGSQSTIP
+122 YVTKEVKVGAGSTVD
-137 VKMDVSP
+137 VKMEVSS
-144 QELSDVVVV
+144 QELNDVVVV

-174 IKKSNAVSLSNSLA
+174 IKKSSAASLSNSLA

-208 QILVRGANTY
+208 QILVRGASTY

-275 GTTGKPAFDFSTT
+275 GVTGKPAFDFSTT

-302 AFEYMKV
+302 AFQYMKV

-327 VEAFRTGQRRPENWW
+327 VESFKNGTRRPENWW

-349 VRQTRYSLTM
+349 VKQTRYSLTM
-359 RGGSD
+359 RGGTD

-373 TASQGG
+373 TATQGG

-403 KDFEVGLDLSIR
+403 KDLEVGLDLSIR
-415 EKSTQTPQG
+415 EKATQTPQG

-459 PAARLLSPGYRKYKA
+459 PAARVLSPGYRKYKA
-474 DVASGTLRAKYNIP
+474 DVASGTLRFKYNMS
-488 FVSGLAVDGFLSI
+488 FVPGLALDGYLSL
-501 VKTVNYDKAFNYVW
+501 VKTIGYDKQFNYVW
-515 PYFERAPDGSIVQKQ
+515 PYYEKAPDGSIVKKQ

-544 QSLRTTG
+544 QSLRNTG

-557 SRTIATD
+557 NRTIARD
-564 HKVNAFVA
+564 HKVSAFVA
-572 YEQMTYD
+572 YEQMSYD
-579 DNNFWAQ
+579 DNTFWAQ

-601 STNRLN
+601 NTNRLN
-607 WNTDGTATESARQ
+607 WNNSGTATESARQ
-620 NFFGRVSYDFKEKYL
+620 NFFGRLSYDFKQKYL

-641 YDGSPIFPKETRFGF
+641 YDGSPIFPKDKRFGF

-669 AFIPKNIVSNLK
+669 AFIPKNVVSNLK

-715 ARGISVKSTPNP
+715 ARGIAVKSTPNP

-745 LDNRLTF
+745 LNNRLTF
-752 EADLFKTKT
+752 ELDLFQNKT

-773 GYTGLILPDENI
+773 SYTGLLLPDENI
-785 GKMDSKGIE
+785 GKMNSQGIE
-794 FQAGYRHNF
+794 LQAGYRHNF
-803 SRLTLR
+803 SDLTLR
-809 VNGNI
+809 INGNV

-829 AEPYQKLEG
+829 AEEYQKLEG
-838 MPFGSRLVY
+838 QPFGSRLVY
-847 KALGIYRTQADLDNS
+847 KSIGIYRTQADLDNS

-877 LNSDGVI
+877 LNGDKII

-893 TTNNTDPATNIT
+893 TTNNTDDAGIT
-905 TIFPSTQYGLSVGL
+905 TIFPSTQYGLSIGM
-919 NYRDFDL
+919 NYKNFDL
-926 TVLLQGQSG
+926 AMLLQGQSG
-935 AKLRLN
+935 AKMRLS

-951 GLRYVALNS
+951 GLEYVALNS
-960 YSLENVNAELPMI
+960 YSKENVNSELPMI
-973 APTGLA
+973 APTGVA
-979 NSDSDFYYHTAT
+979 NSESDFYFHTAT
-991 WMRMKNM
+991 WMRMKNV
-998 QLGYTLPKTL
+998 QLGYTLPKAL
-1008 VSKARI
+1008 LSKAKI
-1014 TALRVYVSGDNAFM
+1014 AALRVYVSGDNTFM
-1028 IFNSLK
+1028 LFNSLK
-1034 KFGNGDPEFLSGNG
+1034 KYGNGDPEFLSGNG

-1057 SCGLNLTF
+1057 SFGVNLTF

>member
-1 MKPKLLT
+1 MKPKLLGKNGRRSLST
-8 EIRYGASF
+8 CLGFALVIFLAS
-16 TLLGIALMGFPT
+16 GVQ
-28 PATWANAGPLSLPA
+28 ANMPLPA
-42 RAVVMSG
+42 
-49 ASVPGPSAPRATTLR
+49 ASAKNAKKNRVAAEQTVTGT
-64 SRADQPVSGKITDEN
+64 ITDEN

-90 KGTNNG
+90 KGTTNG
-96 VVSDQDGNYSIRVKD
+96 VVSDANGKYSIQVKDGNST
-111 ENSVLVFSYIG
+111 LVFSYIG
-122 YTSQEVKVGSQSTIP
+122 YITKETQAGSQGVLD
-137 VKMDVSP
+137 VKMDVSS

-174 IKKSNAVSLSNSLA
+174 IKKSSAASLSNSLA

-208 QILVRGANTY
+208 QILVRGASTY
-218 RNTSALI
+218 RNTSALV

-275 GTTGKPAFDFSTT
+275 GVTGKPAFDFSTT
-288 QSWQSPTMKVKSAD
+288 QSWQSPTMRVKSAD
-302 AFEYMKV
+302 AFQYMQV

-327 VEAFRTGQRRPENWW
+327 VESFRNGTRRPEDWW
-342 NALIGPP
+342 KALIGPP

-359 RGGSD
+359 RGGTD

-390 QYNVRSNIDVTVT
+390 QYNVRSNVDVTVT
-403 KDFEVGLDLSIR
+403 KDLEVGLDLSIR
-415 EKSTQTPQG
+415 EKATQTPQG

-474 DVASGTLRAKYNIP
+474 DVASGTLRFKYSMP
-488 FVSGLAVDGFLSI
+488 FVQGLGLDGYLSI
-501 VKTVNYDKAFNYVW
+501 VKTIGYDKQFNYIW
-515 PYFERAPDGSIVQKQ
+515 PYFEKDPDGNIVEKV

-551 NVKLSY
+551 NVKLTY
-557 SRTIATD
+557 NRTFAQD
-564 HKVNAFVA
+564 HKLAAFVA

-579 DNNFWAQ
+579 DNTFWAQ

-601 STNRLN
+601 TTNRLN
-607 WNTDGTATESARQ
+607 WNNSGSATESSRQ
-620 NFFGRVSYDFKEKYL
+620 NFFGRLSYDFKQKYL

-641 YDGSPIFPKETRFGF
+641 YDGSPIFPKDKRFGF

-669 AFIPKNIVSNLK
+669 SFIPKNVISNLK

-715 ARGISVKSTPNP
+715 ARGIAVKSTPNP

-738 LGLEAAF
+738 IGLEAAF
-745 LDNRLTF
+745 FNNRLSF
-752 EADLFKTKT
+752 ELDLFQNKT

-773 GYTGLILPDENI
+773 SYTGLLLPDENI
-785 GKMDSKGIE
+785 GKMNSQGIE
-794 FQAGYRHNF
+794 LQAGYRHNF
-803 SRLTLR
+803 SDLTVR
-809 VNGNI
+809 VNGNF
-814 SYNKNKIIYFDETPQ
+814 SYNKNKIVYFDETPQ
-829 AEPYQKLEG
+829 AEEYQKLEG
-838 MPFGSRLVY
+838 QPFGSRLVY
-847 KALGIYRTQADLDNS
+847 KSIGIYRTQQDLDNN
-862 VKYPGASLGGLIFAD
+862 VNYPGASLGGLIFAD
-877 LNSDGVI
+877 LNGDKII
-884 DSNDRYMFN
+884 DSNDQYMFN
-893 TTNNTDPATNIT
+893 STYNTDENNVT
-905 TIFPSTQYGLSVGL
+905 TIFPSTQYGLSIGM
-919 NYRDFDL
+919 NYKNFDL
-926 TVLLQGQSG
+926 AMLLQGQSG
-935 AKLRLN
+935 AKFRMSN
-941 TGFNSGAGGN
+941 AFNSGAGGN
-951 GLRYVALNS
+951 GLEYIALNS
-960 YSLENVNAELPMI
+960 FSLSNVNAPLPMI
-973 APTGLA
+973 SPTGFA
-979 NSDSDFYYHTAT
+979 NSDSDFYYRTAT
-991 WMRMKNM
+991 WMRMKNV
-998 QLGYTLPKTL
+998 QLGYTLPKSL
-1008 VSKARI
+1008 LSKIKIA
-1014 TALRVYVSGDNAFM
+1014 AFRVYVSGDNVFM

-1057 SCGLNLTF
+1057 SFGVNLTF